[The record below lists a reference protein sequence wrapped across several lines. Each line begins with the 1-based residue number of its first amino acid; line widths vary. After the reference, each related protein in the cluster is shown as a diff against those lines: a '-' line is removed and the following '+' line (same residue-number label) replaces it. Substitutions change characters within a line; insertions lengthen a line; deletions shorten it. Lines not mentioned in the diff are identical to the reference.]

1 MDSSVSLRRNQQT
14 GVDDLTKRLQ
24 ADDQTAL
31 KELFEAHY
39 THVCAA
45 IHRFTT
51 ARSVTEDLA
60 QQVFIRFWQKRH
72 QITIN
77 SSPGAYLQRMA
88 INEALAW
95 LRSKK
100 NLQPDPL
107 PAHLPDDDR
116 HLAPDPEEQLLQQE
130 LHEQVLHAIQ
140 SLPPRCR
147 EVFVL
152 SRFEQLSY
160 REIAD
165 KLGISIKTVE
175 NQMGKA
181 LRLMRERMQG
191 YLE

>member
-1 MDSSVSLRRNQQT
+1 M
-14 GVDDLTKRLQ
+14 DDLAKRLQ
-24 ADDQTAL
+24 ADDQTVL

-39 THVCAA
+39 AHVCAT
-45 IHRFTT
+45 IQRFTA
-51 ARSVTEDLA
+51 ARSATEDLA

-95 LRSKK
+95 LRTKK
-100 NLQPDPL
+100 NQQPDPL

-116 HLAPDPEEQLLQQE
+116 HLAPDPAEQLLQQE
-130 LHEQVLHAIQ
+130 LHEQILQAIQ
-140 SLPPRCR
+140 SLPPRCQ

-152 SRFEQLSY
+152 SRYEQLSY
-160 REIAD
+160 QEIAD
-165 KLGISIKTVE
+165 KLNISIKTVE

-181 LRLMRERMQG
+181 LRLMRERMRG
-191 YLE
+191 YLR